1 MDMHTARLAGHN
13 ERRDQRIRQ
22 QVAYAQPHSGAP
34 QAADGPR
41 PVGATERTKNPL
53 RPDTLDDMVG
63 QERAKVMLGK
73 VIGAAKERGQ
83 PLDHVLL
90 VGGSGTG
97 KSTVSHIIANELDA
111 DAYEVEAP
119 VSMDML
125 LELREVMQDR
135 DILRIEE
142 VHQQAIADRRGLN
155 GSTQPEVLYAVME
168 DRTITTGSG
177 LLDFPAI
184 TVIGTTTDEGLLP
197 DPFIN
202 RFPLRPVLDPYT
214 LEDLGLMAIWNA
226 DKLGLQITVPAALAL
241 ARASRGVPRQVNNY
255 VKNASSLLPIG
266 GVLGDR
272 CVEEVLHDLNGVTPD
287 GLNRDM
293 QGMLTFL
300 YEHGRREVKGEVVYK
315 SSVNTIATA
324 IGKSRDTK
332 AVALR
337 VEPYLIEKGFVQV
350 GSGGRFLT
358 DEGVERARELIGEL

>member
-1 MDMHTARLAGHN
+1 MLGAVDAHRERLARADRTSHELAAG
-13 ERRDQRIRQ
+13 
-22 QVAYAQPHSGAP
+22 AQGA
-34 QAADGPR
+34 AVGPR
-41 PVGATERTKNPL
+41 AVSTAERTKNPL

-63 QERAKVMLGK
+63 QARLKIMLRK
-73 VIGAAKERGQ
+73 VIDAAILRDV

-97 KSTVSHIIANELDA
+97 KSTVSHVIAHELDV
-111 DAYEVEAP
+111 DVYEVEAP
-119 VSMDML
+119 VSMDTL
-125 LELREVMQDR
+125 LELRQVMQER

-142 VHQQAIADRRGLN
+142 VHQQSIADRRGLN

-177 LLDFPAI
+177 VLDFPAI
-184 TVIGTTTDEGLLP
+184 TIIGTTTDEGMLP
-197 DPFIN
+197 DAFVN

-214 LEDLGLMAIWNA
+214 LEDLGMMAIWNA

-255 VKNASSLLPIG
+255 CRNAASLLPPG

-272 CVEEVLHDLNGVTPD
+272 CVEEVLHDLNGVEPD

-293 QGMLTFL
+293 VGMLTFL
-300 YEHGRREVKGEVVYK
+300 YQHGRRESKDGTVTYQA
-315 SSVNTIATA
+315 SVNSISTA

-337 VEPYLIEKGFVQV
+337 VEPFLLQEGFVQV
-350 GSGGRFLT
+350 TGGGRVLT
-358 DEGVERARELIGEL
+358 DAGIVRAQELIGET